1 MVFVFA
7 FLKLLF
13 VEYTISYPSAFSAA
27 AQDTEIFLLLLAF
40 ANFTDKLSTDP
51 LPLNGSGSVV
61 IYSISN
67 KHILVNHPI
76 LIKAK

>member
-40 ANFTDKLSTDP
+40 ANFSDGGRGRRPDLRQP
-51 LPLNGSGSVV
+51 LRKG
-61 IYSISN
+61 
-67 KHILVNHPI
+67 
-76 LIKAK
+76 LIPAP